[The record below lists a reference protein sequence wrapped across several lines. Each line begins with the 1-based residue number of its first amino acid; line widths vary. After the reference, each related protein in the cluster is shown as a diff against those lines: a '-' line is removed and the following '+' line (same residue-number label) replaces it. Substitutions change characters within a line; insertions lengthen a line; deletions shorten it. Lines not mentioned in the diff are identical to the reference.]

1 MEQDMHWLGGA
12 LSNLKDK
19 TLQVKQDFEV
29 QSIFIKLVFIIID
42 RYMIGYSNGKVAYT
56 WMV

>member
-1 MEQDMHWLGGA
+1 MHWLGGA
-12 LSNLKDK
+12 LGNLKDK

-42 RYMIGYSNGKVAYT
+42 RYMIGYIQ
-56 WMV
+56 

>member
-1 MEQDMHWLGGA
+1 MHWLGGA
-12 LSNLKDK
+12 LSNLQDK

-42 RYMIGYSNGKVAYT
+42 RYMIGYSNSKVAYT